1 MSRFGTALV
10 IILAF
15 SLSISV
21 AMAASRVQLAAPNQ
35 MGVTMGQL
43 YYWVRD
49 VEANQKF
56 WVTLGAIPVRTSE
69 KQAVLKLQ
77 GLLILLNQGE
87 SSGNS
92 EGSVLNHVG
101 FQVSNLQQIMEK
113 VKAEG
118 YKTAP
123 ATFGSKAVSNVFSPE
138 GERIEL
144 LEDRSENVQI
154 TFDDATVVN
163 GKAGGPKMAA
173 PILLHHIHFYVPE
186 SSVLE
191 IKAWYI
197 KNFGAVSC
205 KRWHYEAVDLPGM
218 NINISGSPES
228 LAPTKGRMLDHIGF
242 EVKNLKAFYKKLQAS
257 GVKIDQPYTKLPSGL
272 ATVYLTD
279 PWGNYIA
286 LTEGLSRH
294 Y

>member
-1 MSRFGTALV
+1 MKSFSMVMILV
-10 IILAF
+10 SLAV
-15 SLSISV
+15 SV
-21 AMAASRVQLAAPNQ
+21 AMAAPTVQLAAPNQ

-43 YYWVRD
+43 YYVVRN

-56 WVTLGAIPVRTSE
+56 WVTLGAVPLRTSE
-69 KQAVLKLQ
+69 KQAVLKFP
-77 GLLILLNQGE
+77 GLLIVLNKGE

-101 FQVSNLQQIMEK
+101 FQVVNLQEIMDR
-113 VKAEG
+113 VRAAG

-154 TFDDATVVN
+154 TFADAKVIN
-163 GKAGGPKMAA
+163 GKADGPKMTV
-173 PILLHHIHFYVPE
+173 PILLHHVHFYVPE
-186 SSVLE
+186 SSVPE

-197 KNFGAVSC
+197 KNFGAVAC
-205 KRWHYEAVDLPGM
+205 KRWHYEAADLPGM
-218 NINISGSPES
+218 NINIAGNPEV
-228 LAPTKGRMLDHIGF
+228 LAPSKGRMLDHIGF
-242 EVKNLKAFYKKLQAS
+242 EVKNLKTFCKKLQAS
-257 GVKIDQPYTKLPSGL
+257 GVKFDQPYTKQPSGL
-272 ATVYLTD
+272 ATAYLTD
-279 PWGNYIA
+279 PWGNYIV
-286 LTEGLSRH
+286 LTESLSRH

>member
-1 MSRFGTALV
+1 
-10 IILAF
+10 
-15 SLSISV
+15 
-21 AMAASRVQLAAPNQ
+21 MAASMVQLAAPNQ
-35 MGVTMGQL
+35 MGVTMAQL
-43 YYWVRD
+43 YYQVRD

-56 WVTLGAIPVRTSE
+56 WVTLGATPVRTSE
-69 KQAVLKLQ
+69 KQAVLKFQ
-77 GLLILLNQGE
+77 SLLILLNQGD

-92 EGSVLNHVG
+92 EGSVMNHVG

-113 VKAEG
+113 VRAAG

-123 ATFGSKAVSNVFSPE
+123 ATLGSKAVGNVFSPE

-154 TFDDATVVN
+154 TFDDGKVIN
-163 GKAGGPKMAA
+163 GKTDGPKMVV

-186 SSVLE
+186 GSVQE

-197 KNFGAVSC
+197 KNFGAASC

-218 NINISGSPES
+218 NINISGSPGS
-228 LAPTKGRMLDHIGF
+228 LVPTKGRMLDHIGF
-242 EVKNLKAFYKKLQAS
+242 EVKNLKAFCKKLQTN
-257 GVKIDQPYTKLPSGL
+257 GVPFDQPYTKQPSGL
-272 ATVYLTD
+272 ATAYLTD
-279 PWGNYIA
+279 PWGNYIV

>member
-10 IILAF
+10 RTAF

-173 PILLHHIHFYVPE
+173 PILLHHIHFYVP
-186 SSVLE
+186 
-191 IKAWYI
+191 KAL
-197 KNFGAVSC
+197 F
-205 KRWHYEAVDLPGM
+205 
-218 NINISGSPES
+218 
-228 LAPTKGRMLDHIGF
+228 
-242 EVKNLKAFYKKLQAS
+242 
-257 GVKIDQPYTKLPSGL
+257 
-272 ATVYLTD
+272 
-279 PWGNYIA
+279 
-286 LTEGLSRH
+286 
-294 Y
+294 

>member
-1 MSRFGTALV
+1 MSRFGVVLV

-15 SLSISV
+15 SLSTSM
-21 AMAASRVQLAAPNQ
+21 AMAASMVQLAAPNQ
-35 MGVTMGQL
+35 KGVTMGQL
-43 YYWVRD
+43 YYSVRN
-49 VEANQKF
+49 VEANQTF
-56 WVTLGAIPVRTSE
+56 WVTLGAVALRTGPE
-69 KQAVLKLQ
+69 QAVLKFQ
-77 GLLILLNQGE
+77 GLLIFLNKGE
-87 SSGNS
+87 PSGNT

-101 FQVSNLQQIMEK
+101 FQVSNLQQIMDK
-113 VKAEG
+113 VRATG

-123 ATFGSKAVSNVFSPE
+123 ATFGSKAVGNVFSPE

-154 TFDDATVVN
+154 TFDDARVIN
-163 GKAGGPKMAA
+163 GKAGGPQMAV

-186 SSVLE
+186 KSVGE

-197 KNFGAVSC
+197 KTFGAVSC
-205 KRWHYEAVDLPGM
+205 KRWHYEAVDLPGI
-218 NINISGSPES
+218 NINISGNPES

-257 GVKIDQPYTKLPSGL
+257 GVKFDQPYAKQPSGL
-272 ATVYLTD
+272 ATAYLTD
-279 PWGNYIA
+279 PWGNYII